1 MVLFIGLIGIIALI
15 VLSPYSKEE
24 HSVMSAETDPNYLTQ
39 QNADDKFSLSVSNNA
54 YIVTRSTLNIRTGPS
69 QDQEI
74 IGSLN
79 VGDQIDVVGEPING
93 YYPIEYGES
102 TAYINGMFLV
112 KPLIMDMETANPK
125 KAQLDIPYTKQRPSL
140 PSGCEATSLSMAL
153 NYYGI
158 SVTKEEIAQEHI
170 YADAELI
177 RDEDHTIQMWGN
189 PLQGYVGD
197 PFSVG
202 YTIFPNIL
210 KQQADQY
217 IPSMDSTGANLE
229 TLEYFVAQGKPVL
242 VWVTIEYETPNE
254 RFWQTKE
261 GKEVYAPTPLHN
273 VVLTGYDEK
282 YVYVNDPEDYGEKD
296 FKIAKEKF
304 EYLYNLMGRKS
315 LVIGYEDDKHYS
327 SDV

>member
-1 MVLFIGLIGIIALI
+1 
-15 VLSPYSKEE
+15 
-24 HSVMSAETDPNYLTQ
+24 MSAASDSEHLTQ
-39 QNADDKFSLSVSNNA
+39 QNADDNFSLSVSNNT
-54 YIVTRSTLNIRTGPS
+54 YIVTRSMLNIRTGPS
-69 QDQEI
+69 QDQKI
-74 IGSLN
+74 IGTLN
-79 VGDQIDVVGEPING
+79 AEEQVDVVGEPING
-93 YYPIEYGES
+93 YYPIEYAGK
-102 TAYINGMFLV
+102 TGYINSMFLV
-112 KPLIMDMETANPK
+112 RTLIMDRETANLK

-140 PSGCEATSLSMAL
+140 PSGCEATSLAMAL

-158 SVTKEEIAQEHI
+158 SITKEEIAQEHI
-170 YADAELI
+170 YDDAKLI
-177 RDEDHTIQMWGN
+177 RAEDNSIQMWGN

-210 KQQADQY
+210 KQQADQF
-217 IPSMDSTGANLE
+217 ILSMDSTGANLE

-242 VWVTIEYETPNE
+242 IWVTIEYETPNE

-273 VVLTGYDEK
+273 VVLTGYDEE
-282 YVYVNDPEDYGEKD
+282 YVYVNDPEEYGEKD

-315 LVIGYEDDKHYS
+315 LVIGYREKQYS
-327 SDV
+327 SNM

>member
-1 MVLFIGLIGIIALI
+1 
-15 VLSPYSKEE
+15 
-24 HSVMSAETDPNYLTQ
+24 MSAASDHLTK
-39 QNADDKFSLSVSNNA
+39 QNADDKFSLSVSNNT
-54 YIVTRSTLNIRTGPS
+54 YIVTRTTLNIRTGPS

-74 IGSLN
+74 IGTLN
-79 VGDQIDVVGEPING
+79 AEEQVDVIGEPING
-93 YYPIEYGES
+93 YQPIEYDGN
-102 TAYINGMFLV
+102 TGYLNAMFLV
-112 KPLIMDMETANPK
+112 KLQMMDMKEKDKPK
-125 KAQLDIPYTKQRPSL
+125 KIQLDIPYTKQRPSL
-140 PSGCEATSLSMAL
+140 PSGCEATSLAMAL
-153 NYYGI
+153 NYFGI
-158 SVTKEEIAQEHI
+158 SVTKEEIAHEHI
-170 YADAELI
+170 YDNTELI
-177 RDEDHTIQMWGN
+177 REEDNSIQMWGN

-217 IPSMDSTGANLE
+217 VQSVDSTGANLE
-229 TLEYFVAQGKPVL
+229 TLEYFVVQGKPVL
-242 VWVTIEYETPNE
+242 VWVTIGYETPNE

-273 VVLTGYDEK
+273 VVLTGYDEE

-315 LVIGYEDDKHYS
+315 LVIGDGEKQYRS
-327 SDV
+327 NV